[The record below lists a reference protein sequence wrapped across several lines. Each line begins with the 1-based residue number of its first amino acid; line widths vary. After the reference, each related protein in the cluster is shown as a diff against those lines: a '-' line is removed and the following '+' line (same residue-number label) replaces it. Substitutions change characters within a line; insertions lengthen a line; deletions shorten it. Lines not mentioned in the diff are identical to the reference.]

1 MDHARRPGVPGSLG
15 RVLGPGEDP
24 AGTCFQVA
32 PGLLVTAR
40 HVLEGLGLGLG
51 LGAVGEEVAVDALD
65 GSAGPAPATVAAVDA
80 VRDLAVLRRA
90 EPLAESVPGWV
101 PTDSVPPGTKV
112 VVSGVAEVDDPGH
125 RYEFLQATGEWQG
138 ATERDGVALGR
149 LSCSAVLTGMSGAPV
164 LRGDDGRVVGVVSER
179 YHSAGGWLRDTVWV
193 ARTEDFTRLLTE
205 HGHVTVRQRLV
216 LGDTVGIELS
226 VHGTG
231 PSPAE
236 LVPAPAAGPAE
247 AAREAE
253 LVLAALDGSC
263 RGTGPLVGLVD
274 LLATRMAAGG
284 WGVEVIEDLR
294 RRLRLR
300 GLEPAVLL
308 PRLPD
313 HEEAVRRWSLPFPG
327 ASGEVTGH
335 VTRALLT
342 GVRRTLAGALR
353 DGVLAGI
360 AGSCHGCLLEA
371 LEDGDALPLSGFLH
385 ALSARLPG
393 PRSAAVEAVWLPG
406 RGTAGNGPG
415 ERTSAGQSGPGR
427 RAIGAG
433 RPELVSVAAQ
443 MCRLP
448 AADPCTAG
456 RAAQVAGIVAR
467 IDRSVTRY
475 GSATAFLSGQPGVG
489 TSVVAV
495 EAARVLAPAFPG
507 GVFYVDLQGLVPDAC
522 LSVRTVVRIVSEAL
536 GLDADVSLRDDA
548 RAIASFL
555 ARLHD
560 RRVLLVLDNARDAAH
575 VRPLVK
581 APAGCAV
588 VVTSRNRAQDYAGPG
603 LTFEVGRLD
612 REASVEVLR
621 WCAQDSGSGSP
632 DGGAP
637 DELHRLA
644 HLCDDVPLALRIVG
658 ARLAQPSGGDPAYLR
673 QLLEEARLDTLSWG
687 DRAVRLAIRL
697 SHDALD
703 PPARRVL
710 RLITAAPGSAV
721 TGAELGHCL
730 RQPALRQELMLN
742 RLVDHSLAHQDLVR
756 MPEGGLLATFRLFD
770 LVRLFA
776 AERLELEEDDDVVR
790 AFRRDSVSYLCE
802 RLTEITDQ
810 TSGAQLSGELDPSR
824 FHAAQRLAAANGWL
838 DLATELAVGL
848 HVLYS
853 ARGELDAVVAVN
865 EDRIALLLRQ
875 GQPAQAVKA
884 CLLNA
889 ETLRSAGAAGP
900 AADAARQ
907 AVRLAR
913 EYLLDE
919 DAAEAEFQLS
929 LALWDLG
936 DRAGALAAGER
947 AVALLEAADRPSA
960 AVPLAINNSRLARDL
975 GETEEALRW
984 GRRSVELADRW
995 STGTYR
1001 AMARNQCGLA
1011 EGDAGGHAAALAL
1024 YRDAAGLWEAVGN
1037 TSNAANEHANAG
1049 FAAHRLHDY
1058 ATAAGLLRRAV
1069 HLWQR
1074 AGERPRALEGLVD
1087 LSAVHASQDSWE
1099 EAYRVLAEAEG
1110 EALGAAL
1117 DAPALLRREV
1127 FVRHA
1132 AACLWAGGVVPP
1144 SYREPEG
1151 GEAEDAEEDPALER
1165 VRAVLERFRSGELE
1179 AAKARSKVSS
1189 LLRGFALSTAPRAD
1203 PWMYE
1208 AMGTEAPDRPVLEA

>member
-15 RVLGPGEDP
+15 RVLGPGGDP
-24 AGTCFQVA
+24 AGTCFQVT

-40 HVLEGLGLGLG
+40 HVLEGLGR
-51 LGAVGEEVAVDALD
+51 GAAGQEVAVDALD

-80 VRDLAVLRRA
+80 VGDLAVLRRA

-193 ARTEDFTRLLTE
+193 ARTEDLTRLLTA
-205 HGHVTVRQRLV
+205 HGQVTVRQRLV

-226 VHGTG
+226 ADGGG
-231 PSPAE
+231 PAPAP
-236 LVPAPAAGPAE
+236 LAPVPAAGPAE

-253 LVLAALDGSC
+253 VVLAALDGSC
-263 RGTGPLVGLVD
+263 RGTGPFVGLVD

-284 WGVEVIEDLR
+284 WSTEVIEDLR
-294 RRLRLR
+294 RRLRSH
-300 GLEPAVLL
+300 GLEPAALL

-313 HEEAVRRWSLPFPG
+313 HDEAVRQWSRPFPG
-327 ASGEVTGH
+327 GSGEVTGH
-335 VTRALLT
+335 VARALLT

-353 DGVLAGI
+353 DGVLVGI
-360 AGSCHGCLLEA
+360 AGSCRGYLLEA

-385 ALSARLPG
+385 ALSARLPA

-406 RGTAGNGPG
+406 RGPAGNGPG
-415 ERTSAGQSGPGR
+415 ERTTAGPSGPGR
-427 RAIGAG
+427 RAIGHG
-433 RPELVSVAAQ
+433 RPAERPGLVSVAAQ

-448 AADPCTAG
+448 LADPCTAG
-456 RAAQVAGIVAR
+456 RAAQVAGIVSK
-467 IDRSVTRY
+467 IDRNMTRY

-495 EAARVLAPAFPG
+495 EAARALAPAFPG

-548 RAIASFL
+548 RTIASFL

-621 WCAQDSGSGSP
+621 RCAQDSGSGSP
-632 DGGAP
+632 DGGTSA
-637 DELHRLA
+637 ELHRLA

-673 QLLEEARLDTLSWG
+673 HLLEEARLDTLSWG

-697 SHDALD
+697 SHDTLD

-776 AERLELEEDDDVVR
+776 AERLELEEDSDVVR
-790 AFRRDSVSYLCE
+790 AFQRDSVSYLCE

-838 DLATELAVGL
+838 DLATDLAVGL

-865 EDRIALLLRQ
+865 EDRIGLLLRQ

-889 ETLRSAGAAGP
+889 ETLRSADAAGP

-913 EYLLDE
+913 EYRLDE

-929 LALWDLG
+929 LALWDLA

-947 AVALLEAADRPSA
+947 AVALLESAGRPSA
-960 AVPLAINNSRLARDL
+960 AVPLTINNSRLARHL
-975 GETEEALRW
+975 GDTEKALRW
-984 GRRSVELADRW
+984 GRRAVELADRW
-995 STGTYR
+995 STGTHR

-1011 EGDAGGHAAALAL
+1011 EEDAGGHAAALAL
-1024 YRDAAGLWEAVGN
+1024 YQDAAGLWEAVGN
-1037 TSNAANEHANAG
+1037 TSNAANEHSNAG
-1049 FAAHRLHDY
+1049 YTARRLDDPVTASHQFHRAA
-1058 ATAAGLLRRAV
+1058 

-1074 AGERPRALEGLVD
+1074 AEEHLRALEALVD
-1087 LSAVHASQDSWE
+1087 LSAVHASQDSWKH
-1099 EAYRVLAEAEG
+1099 AHRVLAEAE
-1110 EALGAAL
+1110 EAALGPAR
-1117 DAPALLRREV
+1117 DAPALLRGEV
-1127 FVRHA
+1127 SVRRA
-1132 AACLWAGGVVPP
+1132 ASCLWATGEVPD
-1144 SYREPEG
+1144 SYRTRAETEGDEPPELE
-1151 GEAEDAEEDPALER
+1151 EARAALD
-1165 VRAVLERFRSGELE
+1165 RFRSGESAVGE
-1179 AAKARSKVSS
+1179 ARRQVGP
-1189 LLRGFALSTAPRAD
+1189 LLRALTFNKVPRAD

-1208 AMGTEAPDRPVLEA
+1208 TMGGEAPDRPVLET